1 MDMDTR
7 HRRAKIRTWTRTWIR
22 TECDMDMVF
31 DIDDIHVLF
40 KREFWHACFNGKLFN
55 AYSIFLICNAT
66 FNAHI
71 AFRQRFNFR
80 SLFLQEKSTDNFQ
93 SYLRCQ
99 RTTFSAF
106 NLRDAHQQATSTVD
120 FYPLNGKNC
129 RKLFL
134 KETWSAVVAAYNFLM
149 KWWVGDCHSGTD
161 SLQEPAMYNSL
172 ALCLGSFI
180 FERLNPT
187 LAWRSYIRYKK
198 YLGWRGYPGWKG
210 I

>member
-1 MDMDTR
+1 MIFVEVFHVLVGKCQCQCMCVYPFLGPSPERCPLKKALQNSHMNMNMDTATEMEKATDTDADVDMNTR
-7 HRRAKIRTWTRTWIR
+7 QRRAKTRIWTWAWIR
-22 TECDMDMVF
+22 TKCDMDMVF

-80 SLFLQEKSTDNFQ
+80 SFFLQEKSTDNFQ

-106 NLRDAHQQATSTVD
+106 NLRDARQQATSTVD
-120 FYPLNGKNC
+120 FYPLNGKNS
-129 RKLFL
+129 RKLFFKRNL
-134 KETWSAVVAAYNFLM
+134 ISC
-149 KWWVGDCHSGTD
+149 GS
-161 SLQEPAMYNSL
+161 SL
-172 ALCLGSFI
+172 
-180 FERLNPT
+180 
-187 LAWRSYIRYKK
+187 
-198 YLGWRGYPGWKG
+198 
-210 I
+210 